1 MIRFTTTS
9 LLLFAL
15 LGNAYSQLIVDNT
28 VTPQVAV
35 EDILL
40 GEGIIISNITF
51 SGDANQIGSFNSANS
66 NIGIGSGIIL
76 ATGDANV
83 AVGPNNSG
91 SSTVGGGNFGVNDPD
106 LDILSTFNTNDA
118 AVLEFDF
125 IATGDSVLFRYV
137 FGSEE
142 YNEYVCGSV
151 NDAFGF
157 FLSGPGITGPFS
169 NNSMNLAIIPDTDI
183 PVTINTVNLGVSGFA
198 GTPSNCAQVSPNWAE
213 NTEFYVDNEN
223 NANPSSTQ
231 LDGLTVVLTARAGGL
246 QCGETYHIK
255 IAIADA
261 GDTAF
266 DSCVFLEAGS
276 FASNDV
282 SLTASI
288 PNAPVNFPEMSL
300 LEGCVDG
307 FITVFRP
314 NANENDSV
322 LLITEGTATSGED
335 YEALPEIV
343 TFPEGALTVEI
354 PITTIFD
361 GIDEDTETLIITYD
375 YINSCEEEVTIS
387 ITLNIINYNLPTL
400 NLPDPLNLCGG
411 ETASVSAV
419 PVDGFGPFTYAWS
432 TGQTSA
438 SIQVSGGDADSILV
452 DVTDYCG
459 SMVADSFAVVIPSPI
474 IFPDDIRL
482 CLGQTESI
490 SPAGGA
496 TPYIYIFNAD
506 SIVVENT
513 AITPL
518 FVGNYTID
526 FVDACGLN
534 GSTLLEVVIC
544 ETEIP
549 NIFSPNGDGVNDI
562 FIIRGTEG
570 FPNSRLEVYNRW
582 GTLVYENDNY
592 QSAWRGDDLA
602 EGTYYYIYLRND
614 GQKFAGYFQLVR

>member
-1 MIRFTTTS
+1 MTRIVTLSFFI
-9 LLLFAL
+9 FAL
-15 LGNAYSQLIVDNT
+15 ISNGFGQLVVDNT

-51 SGDANQIGSFNSANS
+51 SGNPDQIGSFNSANS

-76 ATGDANV
+76 ASGDVNV
-83 AVGPNNSG
+83 AVGPNNSA

-118 AVLEFDF
+118 TVLEFDF

-157 FLSGPGITGPFS
+157 FLSGPGISGPFS
-169 NNSMNLAIIPDTDI
+169 NNSMNLAIIPGTNI
-183 PVTINTVNLGVSGFA
+183 PVTINTVNLGISGFA
-198 GTPSNCAQVSPNWAE
+198 GTPSNCEQVSPDWAE
-213 NTEFYVDNEN
+213 NTEFYVDNET
-223 NANPSSTQ
+223 NADPSSTQ
-231 LDGLTVVLTARAGGL
+231 MDGLTVVLTARAGGL

-288 PNAPVNFPEMSL
+288 PNAPPNFPTMSL

-307 FITVFRP
+307 FVTIFRP
-314 NANENDSV
+314 NANDNDSV

-335 YEALPEIV
+335 YEEIPEV
-343 TFPEGALTVEI
+343 VVFPDGELTVDI

-361 GIDEDTETLIITYD
+361 GIDEDTETLTITYE
-375 YINSCEEEVTIS
+375 YINACDEEVTIS
-387 ITLNIINYNLPTL
+387 LTLNIINYNLPTL
-400 NLPDPLNLCGG
+400 DLPDPLNLCGG
-411 ETASVSAV
+411 ETTTVSAV
-419 PVDGFGPFTYAWS
+419 PTDGFGPFTYVWS
-432 TGQTSA
+432 TGQTSS
-438 SIQVSGGDADSILV
+438 SIPVSGGLADSIFV

-459 SMVADSFAVVIPSPI
+459 SLVADSFAVIIPSPI
-474 IFPDDIRL
+474 IFPGNARL

-496 TPYIYIFNAD
+496 TPYIYIFNTD

-518 FVGNYTID
+518 FIGNYTIQ
-526 FVDACGLN
+526 FIDACGLT
-534 GSTLLEVVIC
+534 GSTLLEVVVC

-562 FIIRGTEG
+562 FIIEGTEG
-570 FPNSRLEVYNRW
+570 FPGSRFEVFNRW
-582 GTLVYENDNY
+582 GGLVYESDNY
-592 QSAWRGDDLA
+592 QSTWRGDELA
-602 EGTYYYIYLRND
+602 EGTYYYVYHRND

>member
-1 MIRFTTTS
+1 MIRIAS
-9 LLLFAL
+9 LSFFIFAL
-15 LGNAYSQLIVDNT
+15 ISNAFSQLVVDNT

-40 GEGIIISNITF
+40 GEGIIVSNITF
-51 SGDANQIGSFNSANS
+51 SGDPNQIGSFNSANS

-91 SSTVGGGNFGVNDPD
+91 SSTVGGGFFGVNDPD

-118 AVLEFDF
+118 TVLEFDF
-125 IATGDSVLFRYV
+125 IATGDSVVFRYV

-169 NNSMNLAIIPDTDI
+169 NNSVNLALVPGTDI
-183 PVTINTVNLGVSGFA
+183 PVTINTVNLGVAGSA
-198 GTPSNCAQVSPNWAE
+198 GTPSNCAQVSPDWAL
-213 NTEFYVDNEN
+213 NTAYYVDNEN
-223 NANPSSTQ
+223 NTDPTSTQ
-231 LDGLTVVLTARAGGL
+231 MDGLTVVLTAQAGDL

-307 FITVFRP
+307 FITIFRP
-314 NANENDSV
+314 NADDNESV
-322 LLITEGTATSGED
+322 LLITEGTATAGED
-335 YEALPEIV
+335 YEILPEIV
-343 TFPEGALTVEI
+343 TFPEGELTVEI

-400 NLPDPLNLCGG
+400 DLPDPLNLCGG
-411 ETASVSAV
+411 ETTTVSGV
-419 PVDGFGPFTYAWS
+419 PNDGFGPFTYVWS
-432 TGQTSA
+432 TGQTSS
-438 SIQVSGGDADSILV
+438 SIPVSGGLADSIFV

-459 SMVADSFAVVIPSPI
+459 SMVADSFAVVIPPPI
-474 IFPDDIRL
+474 FFPDDLRM
-482 CLGQTESI
+482 CLGQTETI

-496 TPYIYIFNAD
+496 QPYTVLFNAD
-506 SIVVENT
+506 SLLVDNT
-513 AITPL
+513 SITPL
-518 FVGNYTID
+518 FTGIYTID
-526 FVDACGLN
+526 FIDDCGLT
-534 GSTLLEVVIC
+534 GSTVLEVVVC

-549 NIFSPNGDGVNDI
+549 NIFSPNGDGINDI

-582 GTLVYENDNY
+582 GGLVYENDNY

-602 EGTYYYIYLRND
+602 EGTYYYVYLRND
-614 GQKFAGYFQLVR
+614 GEKFAGYFQLVR